1 MAKKLPSTPILE
13 VRNLSIDYV
22 TEDKVVMHAVENVS
36 FILRESEMLGLVGES
51 GCGKTTMMLALLRLL
66 PLAGRIVKG
75 EILYR
80 GKDLLSLSEAGM
92 SDFRWKEIAI
102 IFQGAMN
109 ALDPVMTVGNQI
121 AEAIVCHTPA
131 ITKIALAKRVG
142 ELLEIVGIPA
152 ARQNNYPFQFS
163 GGMRQRA
170 MIAMALAC
178 NPSILI
184 ADEPTTALDVMI
196 QAQILE
202 LLEQLS
208 KTLGL
213 SVILITHDLGVV
225 AEICDH
231 VLVMYGGVTAE
242 YADVDTIYNHAQH
255 PYTQNL
261 IKAFPNLANPLE
273 KLISIPGYPPRL
285 DQLPPGCRFQPRCPK
300 AFTRCAVEHPPLYQL
315 EEQHCASCFLLE
327 EQAK

>member
-1 MAKKLPSTPILE
+1 MAKKLLSTPLLE
-13 VRNLSIDYV
+13 VKNLSIDYV
-22 TEDKVVMHAVENVS
+22 TEEKVVMHAVENVS
-36 FILRESEMLGLVGES
+36 FVLRESEMLGLVGES

-66 PLAGRIVKG
+66 PMAGRIING
-75 EILYR
+75 EIIYR
-80 GKDLLSLSEAGM
+80 GKDLLSLTEEEMGNY
-92 SDFRWKEIAI
+92 RWNEIAI

-121 AEAIVCHTPA
+121 AEAIKCHTP
-131 ITKIALAKRVG
+131 KIAKQALTRRVA
-142 ELLEIVGIPA
+142 ELLEIVGIPGV
-152 ARQNNYPFQFS
+152 RQNEYPFQFS

-178 NPSILI
+178 NPSVLI

-202 LLEQLS
+202 LLEHLS

-242 YADVDTIYNHAQH
+242 YADVDTIYNHARH

-285 DQLPPGCRFQPRCPK
+285 DQLPKGCRFQPRCPM
-300 AFTRCAVEHPPLYQL
+300 AFEKCSIEHPPLYNF
-315 EEQHCASCFLLE
+315 EKEHGASCFLLE
-327 EQAK
+327 EKVK

>member
-1 MAKKLPSTPILE
+1 MVKKLPSTPILE
-13 VRNLSIDYV
+13 VRNLSINYV
-22 TEDKVVMHAVENVS
+22 TEDKIVMNAVENVS
-36 FILRESEMLGLVGES
+36 FVLRESEMLGIVGES

-66 PLAGRIVKG
+66 PFAGRIVNG

-80 GKDLLSLSEAGM
+80 GKDLLSLTENEM
-92 SDFRWKEIAI
+92 SNFRWNEIAI

-109 ALDPVMTVGNQI
+109 ALDPVMTIGNQI
-121 AEAIVCHTPA
+121 AEAIKCHTPT
-131 ITKIALAKRVG
+131 ISKIALTKRVG
-142 ELLEIVGIPA
+142 ELLETVGIPA
-152 ARQNNYPFQFS
+152 SRQSEYPFQFS

-178 NPSILI
+178 NPSVLI

-242 YADVDTIYNHAQH
+242 YADVDTIYNHSMH

-285 DQLPPGCRFQPRCPK
+285 DHLPPGCRFQPRCPQ
-300 AFTRCAVEHPPLYQL
+300 AFERCAIEHPPLYRL
-315 EEQHCASCFLLE
+315 EGQHGASCFLLE
-327 EQAK
+327 EQQK

>member
-1 MAKKLPSTPILE
+1 MAKKLTTPPILE
-13 VRNLSIDYV
+13 VRNLSIDYI

-66 PLAGRIVKG
+66 PMAGRIVQG
-75 EILYR
+75 EIIYH
-80 GKDLLSLSEAGM
+80 GKDLLSLNDEEM
-92 SDFRWKEIAI
+92 STYRWNEIAI

-121 AEAIVCHTPA
+121 AEAITCHTP
-131 ITKIALAKRVG
+131 KIAKSALSKRVS
-142 ELLEIVGIPA
+142 ELLEIVGIPGT
-152 ARQNNYPFQFS
+152 RQSEYPFQFS

-178 NPSILI
+178 NPSVLI

-202 LLEQLS
+202 LLEHLG

-231 VLVMYGGVTAE
+231 VLVMYGGITAE
-242 YADVDTIYNHAQH
+242 YADVDTIYNHARH
-255 PYTQNL
+255 PYTRNL

-285 DQLPPGCRFQPRCPK
+285 DQLPAGCRFQPRCPM
-300 AFTRCAVEHPPLYQL
+300 AFARCAVEHPPLYQI
-315 EEQHCASCFLLE
+315 EKEHGASCFLLE
-327 EQAK
+327 GQTK